1 MLSVVIPAR
10 NEEYNLRSCIES
22 LRDSA
27 ERAGIDLEIVVVI
40 NRCTDKTEEVARS
53 LGAQIIHEEAPN
65 LSKIRNAGVRAS
77 KAEFIITLD
86 ADNIVSKNM
95 ISKVLNNL
103 GDQNIVGG
111 GVLILPERWSL
122 GIVCTGL
129 LLLPVALYHRIT
141 VGLFFFRR
149 NDFEAI
155 GGFNEE
161 LVSVEDIDF
170 AVRLKR
176 FGIKTRRKYK
186 NLLTA
191 YIATSMRKFDK
202 LGDWYFV
209 QNPKK
214 LLGIFKGRD
223 QELANKIWYDFE
235 R

>member
-10 NEEYNLRSCIES
+10 NEEKNLRSCVES
-22 LRDSA
+22 LKASA
-27 ERAGIDLEIVVVI
+27 QSAGAKLEIVVVI
-40 NRCTDKTEEVARS
+40 NRCTDRTEEVGRS
-53 LGAQIIHEEAPN
+53 LGAQIVYEDACN

-77 KAEFIITLD
+77 NSEFIITLD
-86 ADNIVSKNM
+86 ADNVVSKNM
-95 ISKVLNNL
+95 ILKVLSSL
-103 GDQNIVGG
+103 RDPNIIGG

-149 NDFEAI
+149 NDFERI

-161 LVSVEDIDF
+161 LVSVEDVDF
-170 AVRLKR
+170 ALRLKR
-176 FGIKTRRKYK
+176 LGAETGRKYK

-191 YIATSMRKFDK
+191 YITTSMRKFDK

-209 QNPKK
+209 KNPRKI
-214 LLGIFKGRD
+214 LEIFKGKN